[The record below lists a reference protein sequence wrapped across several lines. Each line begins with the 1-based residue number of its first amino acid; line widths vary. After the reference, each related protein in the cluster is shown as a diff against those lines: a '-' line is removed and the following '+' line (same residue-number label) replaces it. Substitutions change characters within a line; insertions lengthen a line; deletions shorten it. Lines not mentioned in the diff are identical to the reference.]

1 MRQIVLDTET
11 TGLDP
16 ARGHRIIEIGAVE
29 VIGRKLT
36 GNTFHVYINPQR
48 VVEQEAIEV
57 HGITNEFLQ
66 DKPVFSQIADDFLK
80 FIDGSEL
87 VIHNAPFD
95 VGFMDHEFA
104 LLRNGNGKTTDYC
117 KVLDTLLLARE
128 MRPGQKNNLDA
139 LCRAFGIDNSNRT
152 FHGALLD
159 AELLADVYLAMTGG
173 QTKLE
178 LATQKKTN
186 QHNGQNVDWS
196 RVENKPQ
203 LRVVKASAAEEEAH
217 RERMKLI
224 DAPLWQETNA

>member
-29 VIGRKLT
+29 LIGRKLT

-80 FIDGSEL
+80 FIDGGEL
-87 VIHNAPFD
+87 VIHNAAFD

-104 LLRNGNGKTTDYC
+104 LLRNGFGKTSDYC
-117 KVLDTLLLARE
+117 SVLDTLLLARE

-178 LATQKKTN
+178 LATQKKN
-186 QHNGQNVDWS
+186 HQHNGQTVDWS
-196 RVENKPQ
+196 RVSNKPA
-203 LRVVKASAAEEEAH
+203 LRVIKASEAEEQAH
-217 RERMKLI
+217 QERLKLI
-224 DAPLWQETNA
+224 DAPLWQEFNS